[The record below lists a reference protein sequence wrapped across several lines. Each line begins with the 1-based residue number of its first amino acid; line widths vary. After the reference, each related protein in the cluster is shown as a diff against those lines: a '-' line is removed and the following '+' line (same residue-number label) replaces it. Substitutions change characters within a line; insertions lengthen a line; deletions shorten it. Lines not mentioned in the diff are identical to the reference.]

1 MWLKVS
7 VFTAKTYK
15 TMAALLR
22 DIKKTEIYLQL
33 PDKVHLAI
41 SDQ

>member
-15 TMAALLR
+15 TMAAF
-22 DIKKTEIYLQL
+22 KKTEIYLQL
-33 PDKVHLAI
+33 PDKGHLAI